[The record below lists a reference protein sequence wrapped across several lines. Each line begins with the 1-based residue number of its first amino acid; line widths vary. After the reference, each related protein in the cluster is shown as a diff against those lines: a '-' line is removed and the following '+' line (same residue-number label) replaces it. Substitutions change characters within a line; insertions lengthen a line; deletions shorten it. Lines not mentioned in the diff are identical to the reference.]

1 MEPARVTLALAML
14 TCGPIGFKLTL
25 RESKSIHMNVNRALN
40 AMSVSFMGETTYI
53 RIYLVL

>member
-25 RESKSIHMNVNRALN
+25 RESKSIHTNVNRAGRMRV
-40 AMSVSFMGETTYI
+40 AS
-53 RIYLVL
+53 LVQ